1 MMKRIIQTTLV
12 LAGVGIA
19 GLLMSTQS
27 SLAQGTSCTV
37 PGGHSYGTISGSAGS
52 LICTA
57 SSSIGASLSNK
68 ITLSALAASGFH
80 IGHVNSVGNS
90 YIRAL
95 SSISVSGGGS
105 CSASGGQYHNC
116 TGLVGGSSV
125 ISFTDS
131 SLSEFGT
138 ISFKWGTGSVDSGL
152 IGQITTAKG
161 GTGSPVQSFLKSRA
175 SRFVGTQPSMAGFI
189 DGSNFSGGGSLGS
202 LDFNGTANN
211 MSLNFSSSLSRV
223 RASERGELAGLIA
236 AQKLAK
242 GEGSSLSDNASAYSN
257 QASLAGQSAAVS
269 EIQKLDNQGDTEV
282 STPVFTKDRFD
293 VWTEIFAARSKSGD
307 AETDM
312 LMAFLGAHYFV
323 SPDFLVGAM
332 VQYDHASETNG
343 SDSIDG
349 NGWMAGPYIAGRF
362 PGQNLLYEARFA
374 WGTSANEKKSAGS
387 SDDFDTQRWLVS
399 GQLKGNYTLKI
410 IDEMSR
416 VMLNPFVRATYFE
429 ERQLAYTDSTG
440 ARQAAQTSSM
450 GEIQFGPKLVYETQL
465 ENGLRIRPS
474 VSSSGL
480 WTFAATDSST
490 SGGIKEGSFRARMDT
505 GLGIITQDNW
515 IFDFSSY
522 YDGLGIDDYEA
533 YGGKARL
540 TIPLN

>member
-1 MMKRIIQTTLV
+1 MKRIIQTTLM
-12 LAGVGIA
+12 LAGLGFA
-19 GLLMSTQS
+19 GLMTSTDA
-27 SLAQGTSCTV
+27 SLAQGASCNVTGSFIRV
-37 PGGHSYGTISGSAGS
+37 ALEGSGGK
-52 LICTA
+52 LICTST
-57 SSSIGASLSNK
+57 SSTGHIIANKVIINDNGTTGAELGYIGSS
-68 ITLSALAASGFH
+68 
-80 IGHVNSVGNS
+80 GNS
-90 YIRAL
+90 WLRPVTT
-95 SSISVSGGGS
+95 ISVSGGGS
-105 CSASGGQYHNC
+105 CSVSSNHHIC
-116 TGLVGGSSV
+116 TGLVAGSSV

-138 ISFKWGTGSVDSGL
+138 LSFTWGAGASLTDRVGSITAS
-152 IGQITTAKG
+152 IGG
-161 GTGSPVQSFLKSRA
+161 NSNPVQSFLNSRA
-175 SRFVGTQPSMAGFI
+175 SRFVGTQPSMSGFI

-202 LDFNGTANN
+202 LDFSGTTSN

-223 RASERGELAGLIA
+223 RASKRGELAGLIA
-236 AQKLAK
+236 AQKLAR
-242 GEGSSLSDNASAYSN
+242 GEGSLLSSNASAYSN
-257 QASLAGQSAAVS
+257 QSSLAGQSTAVS
-269 EIQKLDNQGDTEV
+269 EIQKLDNQGNTEV

-307 AETDM
+307 AKTDM

-362 PGQNLLYEARFA
+362 PGQHLLYEARVA
-374 WGTSANEKKSAGS
+374 WGTSDNEKKSAGS

-450 GEIQFGPKLVYETQL
+450 GEIQFGPKLVYESQL

-480 WTFAATDSST
+480 WTFAATDTSS
-490 SGGIKEGSFRARMDT
+490 SGGIKEGSFRARLDT
-505 GLGIITQDNW
+505 GLGIITQNNW